1 MPVPHD
7 QLHALAHALSE
18 AEHNAT
24 PIPPLTE
31 QAPEITSED
40 AYAVAADIV
49 VHELEHGHR
58 IVGRK
63 VGLTNKAMQA
73 VFGIDTPIY
82 GTIFDDTTVRDNGR
96 IKSSDLIH
104 PKAEPELAFRLKSPL
119 RGPGLTMQDVVVAT
133 DYVFPALEIVDCRIE
148 GWRIKEQ
155 DIIAD
160 NGVAARVV
168 VGSTRLSPGAFNL
181 STEEVVLYRNG
192 EEFERAQASAVLGN
206 PARSVA
212 WCANKL
218 AEFGQG
224 LRAGEFVMTG
234 TITTA
239 IDVRAGDT
247 VRAEFATLGGVS
259 VRFT

>member
-7 QLHALAHALSE
+7 QLHALAHALSD

-31 QAPEITSED
+31 QAPELTSEE
-40 AYAVAADIV
+40 AYAIAADIV

-63 VGLTNKAMQA
+63 VGLTNEALQQ
-73 VFGIDTPIY
+73 VFGIDTPIL
-82 GTIFDDTTVRDNGR
+82 GTVFDDTTVRDNGR
-96 IKSSDLIH
+96 IRTSDLIN

-119 RGPGLTMQDVVVAT
+119 KGPGVTMGDVLAAT
-133 DYVFPALEIVDCRIE
+133 EYVFPALEIVDSRVE
-148 GWRIKEQ
+148 GWRVREQ
-155 DIIAD
+155 DVIAD
-160 NGVAARVV
+160 NGLAARVV
-168 VGSTRLSPGAFNL
+168 IGSTRLPAGGLNIA
-181 STEEVVLYRNG
+181 TEEVVLYRNG
-192 EEFERAQASAVLGN
+192 EEFERGRASAVLGN

-218 AEFGQG
+218 AELGQG
-224 LRAGEFVMTG
+224 LRAGEFVTTG
-234 TITTA
+234 SITNA
-239 IDVRAGDT
+239 MDVREGDT
-247 VRAEFATLGGVS
+247 VHAEFATLGLVS

>member
-40 AYAVAADIV
+40 AYAIAADILL
-49 VHELEHGHR
+49 HEREHGHR

-63 VGLTNKAMQA
+63 VGLTNATLQQA
-73 VFGIDTPIY
+73 FGIDTPIY
-82 GTIFDDTTVRDNGR
+82 GTIFDDTTVRDGGR
-96 IKSSDLIH
+96 VKTSELIH
-104 PKAEPELAFRLKSPL
+104 PKVEPELAFRLKSPL
-119 RGPGLTMQDVVVAT
+119 KGPGVTMGDVLAAT
-133 DYVFPALEIVDCRIE
+133 EYVFPAIEIVDSRIE

-160 NGVAARVV
+160 NGVAARFV
-168 VGSTRLSPGAFNL
+168 VGSTRLPAGGLNIA
-181 STEEVVLYRNG
+181 TEEVVLYRNG
-192 EEFERAQASAVLGN
+192 EEFERGRASAVLGN

-224 LRAGEFVMTG
+224 LRAGEFVTTG
-234 TITTA
+234 SITNA
-239 IDVRAGDT
+239 MDVSAGDT
-247 VRAEFATLGGVS
+247 VVAEFATLGLVS

>member
-1 MPVPHD
+1 MPLPHD

-24 PIPPLTE
+24 TIPPLTE
-31 QAPEITSED
+31 QAPEITSEE
-40 AYAVAADIV
+40 AYAIAADIL

-58 IVGRK
+58 VVGRK
-63 VGLTNKAMQA
+63 VGLTNKALQDA
-73 VFGIDTPIY
+73 FGIDTPIF
-82 GTIFDDTTVRDNGR
+82 GTIFDDTTVRDGGR
-96 IKSSDLIH
+96 IKTSELIQ

-119 RGPGLTMQDVVVAT
+119 KGPGVTLEHVLAAT
-133 DYVFPALEIVDCRIE
+133 EYVFPALEIVDSRIE
-148 GWRIKEQ
+148 GWRIREQ

-160 NGVAARVV
+160 NGAAARFV
-168 VGSTRLSPGAFNL
+168 VGSTRLPMGALNL
-181 STEEVVLYRNG
+181 ATEEVVLYLNG
-192 EEFERAQASAVLGN
+192 EEFERARAAAVLGN

-218 AEFGQG
+218 AELGQG
-224 LRAGEFVMTG
+224 LRAGEFVTTG
-234 TITTA
+234 SITTA
-239 IDVRAGDT
+239 MDVRAGDT

>member
-1 MPVPHD
+1 MPLPHD

-18 AEHNAT
+18 AEHSAT
-24 PIPPLTE
+24 PILPLTE

-40 AYAVAADIV
+40 AYAIAEDIV

-63 VGLTNKAMQA
+63 VGLTNPAMQA
-73 VFGIDTPIY
+73 AFGIDTPIL
-82 GTIFDDTTVRDNGR
+82 GTVFDDTTVRDGGR
-96 IKSSDLIH
+96 IKTSDLIQ

-119 RGPGLTMQDVVVAT
+119 RGPGITMQDVLAAT
-133 DYVFPALEIVDCRIE
+133 DYVFPALEIVDCRME
-148 GWRIKEQ
+148 GWRIREQ

-168 VGSTRLSPGAFNL
+168 IGSARLSPGAFNV
-181 STEEVVLYRNG
+181 SMEEVVLYRNG
-192 EEFERAQASAVLGN
+192 EEFERARASAVMGN

-218 AEFGQG
+218 AELGQG
-224 LRAGEFVMTG
+224 LRPGEFVTTG

-239 IDVRAGDT
+239 MDVRPGDT
-247 VRAEFATLGGVS
+247 VHAEFATLGLVS